1 VSETPT
7 VNINKVAKAVEEAKR
22 LAKPRNF
29 RQSVEL
35 IIKLKDVDVR
45 QPENRINEIVTLP
58 YKPNKDIKI
67 CVIAQGDLALKA
79 KDAGAD
85 LVLSRDDVQKLGS
98 NRREVRK
105 LAKEYTF
112 FVAQA
117 DLMPLIGRLFGPILG
132 PRGKMPIPV
141 PPTANVAPLLER
153 LKRSVRIRIRNQPQV
168 MCIVGSEDMDSKEI
182 AYNIDA
188 VFEVLSRKYK
198 VPYNIE
204 KVYVKLSMGPAVS
217 VDPW

>member
-1 VSETPT
+1 M
-7 VNINKVAKAVEEAKR
+7 
-22 LAKPRNF
+22 
-29 RQSVEL
+29 
-35 IIKLKDVDVR
+35 
-45 QPENRINEIVTLP
+45 
-58 YKPNKDIKI
+58 
-67 CVIAQGDLALKA
+67 
-79 KDAGAD
+79 
-85 LVLSRDDVQKLGS
+85 
-98 NRREVRK
+98 
-105 LAKEYTF
+105 F

>member
-1 VSETPT
+1 MPT

-105 LAKEYTF
+105 LAKEYMF

>member
-1 VSETPT
+1 MPT
-7 VNINKVAKAVEEAKR
+7 VNINKVTKAVEEAKR

-105 LAKEYTF
+105 LAKEYMF